1 MASAVPSF
9 SSTRRTSAETP
20 VWFTL
25 LSARAAA
32 ASAVASCPFLTCSN
46 FSNALASRF
55 MGSWMVTRSFLV
67 NFSSVSRSLQFL
79 GFTQS
84 SSIAWWL
91 YTFPVVFTA
100 TMCVLFVNALLSTG
114 HSYAP
119 SWFLWNVSFVR
130 SLSSSGSPVTGCL
143 PCFCTYGTACMMSI
157 TVPSGAHTGS
167 SNGTNDTAQQL
178 NGRRRKG
185 NPSVLSL
192 YPPPSSFHS
201 VAVMYPRSLDADF
214 FPMTRNG
221 GPLGGAPRG
230 VSEAAGRA
238 EDFVT

>member
-1 MASAVPSF
+1 
-9 SSTRRTSAETP
+9 
-20 VWFTL
+20 
-25 LSARAAA
+25 
-32 ASAVASCPFLTCSN
+32 
-46 FSNALASRF
+46 
-55 MGSWMVTRSFLV
+55 MVTRSFRA

-84 SSIAWWL
+84 SSMAWWL

-100 TMCVLFVNALLSTG
+100 TMCVLFVNALFSTG

-143 PCFCTYGTACMMSI
+143 PCFCTYGTACMISI

-185 NPSVLSL
+185 NPSDLSL

-201 VAVMYPRSLDADF
+201 VAVMYPRSLEADF
-214 FPMTRNG
+214 FPMTTNG
-221 GPLGGAPRG
+221 ETAWGCAPR
-230 VSEAAGRA
+230 SERSAPAGPKFSSREMRLCTTLRESRA
-238 EDFVT
+238 SWWHGEKFTCT